1 KKNDTLDEK
10 PDKLDNNNIKKLLL
24 EYLREFPQGK
34 FNSSLDD
41 DNLLDRM
48 INSSTELSDAQK
60 IEYQKI
66 RRSINNMY
74 KDKERDHYFV
84 DPDDQEYISVFLD
97 TSKATFEDVDQ
108 LIKRILKTKD
118 RISVREL
125 VKNNEKLLRKI
136 DEKLDKKRK
145 PLMVSDDEFK
155 KLIKQFKREVIDMMN
170 NLVGP
175 LGAIDSV
182 ISCYKEVVEVSE
194 EELSKIKKLILE
206 QFSKQ
211 PDLRGVGAFFR
222 FSPEGDFKYKMSP
235 DPLNKH
241 QFVGERVI
249 EKEKRTIAKLSKSSI
264 RDIDLET
271 SVFLSIIPSIQANS
285 YCNILS
291 YDCHIS

>member
-1 KKNDTLDEK
+1 DKLDKKNETLDEK

-24 EYLREFPQGK
+24 GYLREFPQGK
-34 FNSSLDD
+34 FNGSLDD

-48 INSSTELSDAQK
+48 INSSTKLSDAQK

-66 RRSINNMY
+66 RRSISNMY
-74 KDKERDHYFV
+74 KDEERDHYFV
-84 DPDDQEYISVFLD
+84 DP
-97 TSKATFEDVDQ
+97 ED
-108 LIKRILKTKD
+108 IKDKKQDVYKITWLFWDKITIEIL
-118 RISVREL
+118 RSVREL
-125 VKNNEKLLRKI
+125 VKNDEELLRKI

-145 PLMVSDDEFK
+145 PLKVNDDEFK
-155 KLIKQFKREVIDMMN
+155 KLIKQFKRGVIGTMN
-170 NLVGP
+170 NSVGP

-194 EELSKIKKLILE
+194 EELSKIKKMILE

-271 SVFLSIIPSIQANS
+271 SVFLSVIASIQANS
-285 YCNILS
+285 YCDILL
-291 YDCHIS
+291 YDRHVS

>member
-1 KKNDTLDEK
+1 DKLDENDKPDDKIDNKNDTLDE
-10 PDKLDNNNIKKLLL
+10 KLDNNNIKKLLL
-24 EYLREFPQGK
+24 RYLREFPQGK
-34 FNSSLDD
+34 FNGSLED

-60 IEYQKI
+60 NRK
-66 RRSINNMY
+66 
-74 KDKERDHYFV
+74 
-84 DPDDQEYISVFLD
+84 YISVFLD

-108 LIKRILKTKD
+108 LIKRILKTKNRMYARLRGFFGD
-118 RISVREL
+118 KIMIEILRSVREL
-125 VKNNEKLLRKI
+125 VKNDEELLRKI
-136 DEKLDKKRK
+136 DEKLDKKHK
-145 PLMVSDDEFK
+145 VSDNEFK
-155 KLIKQFKREVIDMMN
+155 KLIKQFKRGVIGTMN
-170 NLVGP
+170 NSVGP

-241 QFVGERVI
+241 QFVFHYI
-249 EKEKRTIAKLSKSSI
+249 IA
-264 RDIDLET
+264 
-271 SVFLSIIPSIQANS
+271 
-285 YCNILS
+285 NILRITNELENLRQENELLRKRNEQLQNYQNQVS
-291 YDCHIS
+291 EILTWK